1 MEYTYQKIGPYKYDC
16 NSCPTRCDG
25 KSKLNYIFENDVAVS
40 EKIEREIIEYINR
53 KNNYKAT
60 NSSKSGYPDIEIID
74 NNNEICYFFEI
85 KFQRR
90 TFMLVSKLLPESNLI
105 PSETIALNLSD
116 LIRYFEIKERV
127 KVPIFLIWGLAERPC
142 IDKNQNIL
150 YFHQEIDKLKDIYTI
165 YEAKRRFRRRS
176 GTGDVVDGVHKGVVV
191 NYHFSLNELLQ
202 GIPKI

>member
-1 MEYTYQKIGPYKYDC
+1 MDYNYQKIGQYKYDC
-16 NSCPTRCDG
+16 NSCSTRCDG

-40 EKIEREIIEYINR
+40 EKIERDIINYINR
-53 KNNYKAT
+53 EKNYKAR
-60 NSSKSGYPDIEIID
+60 NSSKSEYPDIEII
-74 NNNEICYFFEI
+74 NSNNEICYFFEI

-127 KVPIFLIWGLAERPC
+127 NVPIFLIWGLAERPC
-142 IDKNQNIL
+142 IDKNLGIL
-150 YFHQEIDKLKDIYTI
+150 YFYEEIDKLKDIYI
-165 YEAKRRFRRRS
+165 KYEAKRRFRRKS

-191 NYHFSLNELLQ
+191 NYHFSLNELHQ